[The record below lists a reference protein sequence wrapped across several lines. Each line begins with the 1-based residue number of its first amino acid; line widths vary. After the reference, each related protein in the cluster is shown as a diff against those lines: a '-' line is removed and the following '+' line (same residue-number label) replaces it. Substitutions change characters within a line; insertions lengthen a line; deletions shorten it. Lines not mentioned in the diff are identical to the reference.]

1 MLIDVITDVLSK
13 NDLVTAFAFIGLL
26 VFVSY
31 RFSYLLTRGRIH
43 GSAIAIT
50 LGLVLAYFGG
60 KYTGG
65 SKGLADIPIFAGI
78 GIMGGAMLRDFAIVS
93 TAFGADLSSLKK
105 AGYVGALSIVIGVIL
120 SFTIGGIVAVL
131 FGYSDSISIATIGA
145 GAATY
150 IVGPVTGTAL
160 GASTE
165 VMALSVAAGLVKSV
179 LVMVGT
185 PLIAKTVGLN
195 NPTSAMIYGGLMGTT
210 SGVAGGLAATDPKL
224 VPYGAMTATFY
235 TGIGCLLAPS
245 LLFMIVS
252 LIFG

>member
-1 MLIDVITDVLSK
+1 MLIDVIIDVLSK

-160 GASTE
+160 GATTE

-185 PLIAKTVGLN
+185 PLVAKTVGLN

-235 TGIGCLLAPS
+235 TGVGCLMAPS

>member
-93 TAFGADLSSLKK
+93 TAFAADLSSLKK

-131 FGYSDSISIATIGA
+131 FGYSDSISIATIAA

-160 GASTE
+160 GATTE

-185 PLIAKTVGLN
+185 PLVAKTVGLN

-235 TGIGCLLAPS
+235 TGVGCLMAPS

>member
-50 LGLVLAYFGG
+50 LGLVLAYLGG

-131 FGYSDSISIATIGA
+131 FGYSDSISIATIAA

-160 GASTE
+160 GATTE

-185 PLIAKTVGLN
+185 PLVAKTVGLN

-235 TGIGCLLAPS
+235 TGVGCLMAPS